1 MKLVVLCAMVAIA
14 AAIPSDFNNDVIFKG
29 RRAAAATPCLC
40 KSNTCTVV
48 APKNGV
54 LGGCAST
61 SYDGK
66 APTAGTATTCT
77 PKCNTG
83 YNLVGT
89 SSCKD
94 GVFTSATCVGK
105 PCTDFSGV
113 KAPANGNVGTCHTTL
128 ASGSKCQVGCTSG
141 THSLDSDTGHYL
153 CTNGK
158 GSQVG
163 NNGKCVANCALL
175 TSSDWGSNGAKGT
188 CTLAN
193 GVAGGKCTSGCATGY
208 SLKAGTGTFSCPATG
223 TKWAVKVAPKCVADC
238 PALVAGALA
247 AGKFGVKGAVGKCT
261 KEKAQPLLDGK
272 TKACTQACAGGY
284 ALKTGTGTYTCDP
297 ATGTNWKA
305 DSGKAAVCLK
315 TCALPTKTTGS
326 ANGGWG
332 DANGNGNVH
341 TGGCKST
348 AAFAQIGTCQTE
360 CNCPAAPASCYVRTS
375 GGKFTCPEKPDGS
388 SNTATRDAVLVCAKT
403 CKQLT
408 NAHWGDA
415 AHGAVGTCNTG
426 ANLKVN
432 GPGCTQSCI
441 TGYTLKAN
449 TGAFKCTTA
458 DSNPVANGATGV
470 CHKKCKL
477 TTGGG
482 WTGIVPGSTATV
494 AKDAKTCNV
503 DANGYMKLGGTCL
516 AKCPAGQKL
525 TSGGTFT
532 CDPAGGGGWTG
543 TKATC
548 KADPVCD
555 LSKAP
560 TNGNV
565 GTAPHQCTA
574 TIKATKTCTHGCD
587 ANFHQ
592 VGTTTCG
599 TAGTAT
605 CTYSCHST
613 CKSGNSCIVENDA
626 TSCTACASHYTYTAA
641 KGQKYGTC
649 TLKLGTITL
658 TQTVN
663 MDSSYAIK
671 KATFSGV
678 VQSGFEVAY
687 GQLLGIWDGSSTS
700 IAGKYKKGCSVT
712 SSAVSRRAD
721 SVFKFKAVVSELL
734 SGHAYG
740 VALKPSKT
748 TFASNLKV
756 ITDDNNSNDPTG
768 KVKSFGKVTMTW
780 SSASTTSITGFFSML
795 VAAWCWTQQ

>member
-1 MKLVVLCAMVAIA
+1 MMKLVVLCAMVAIA

-40 KSNTCTVV
+40 KSNSCTVV

-113 KAPANGNVGTCHTTL
+113 KAPANGNVGTCTGSL
-128 ASGSKCQVGCTSG
+128 PSGHKCHVACTSG

-175 TSSDWGSNGAKGT
+175 TSSDWGSNGAAGT

-238 PALVAGALA
+238 PALVTGALA

-360 CNCPAAPASCYVRTS
+360 CNCPGGGASCYVRTS
-375 GGKFTCPEKPDGS
+375 GGKFTCPEKPDGA

-403 CKQLT
+403 CKHLT
-408 NAHWGDA
+408 NAHWSSN
-415 AHGAVGTCNTG
+415 GAVGTCNTG
-426 ANLKVN
+426 ANLKVS
-432 GPGCTQSCI
+432 GPGCTQGCA
-441 TGYTLKAN
+441 TGYTLAS
-449 TGAFKCTTA
+449 GGLFKCTTA
-458 DSNPVANGATGV
+458 DSNPVKNGAAGV

-503 DANGYMKLGGTCL
+503 DANGYIKPGGTCL
-516 AKCPAGQKL
+516 AKCPTGQKL
-525 TSGGTFT
+525 TAGGTFT

-740 VALKPSKT
+740 VALNPT
-748 TFASNLKV
+748 TLASNFVSSLKV
-756 ITDDNNSNDPTG
+756 ITDDTNSNDPTG
-768 KVKSFGKVTMTW
+768 KVKSSGKVTITW